1 MVQRFV
7 TAMPVY
13 LRSVSYLRDL
23 ADGVM
28 GRGAVPPQLLW
39 HNSDGVAPDQPF
51 VVPLSLQG
59 PLRPVMRFQ
68 AEWRR

>member
-28 GRGAVPPQLLW
+28 GRGAISPQLLW

-59 PLRPVMRFQ
+59 PLRPVMRFH